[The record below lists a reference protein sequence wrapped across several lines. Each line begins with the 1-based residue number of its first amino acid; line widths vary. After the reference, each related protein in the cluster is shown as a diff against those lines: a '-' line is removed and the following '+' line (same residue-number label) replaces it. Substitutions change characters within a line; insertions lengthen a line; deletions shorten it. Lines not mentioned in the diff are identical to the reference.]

1 MTELGHADRYA
12 GGEEL
17 VFQMSS
23 EPQRQRAID
32 AFETAYGGSLL
43 AFPVRRRSTPE
54 LLLLV
59 VIVENPQHVALATH
73 AVLSVDPDGQQPRPG
88 LASQPM
94 PFAPNGH
101 RVETVRYDA
110 MPDQPR
116 TEYAAT
122 CVDCRW
128 MGLSRGSRVR
138 ADQDVGR
145 HNRDERVSSAADA
158 AAPLESAEMSEGA
171 GVRGTS

>member
-1 MTELGHADRYA
+1 MPELGHVDRYA

-23 EPQRQRAID
+23 EPRRQQAID
-32 AFETAYGGSLL
+32 ACETAYGDGLL
-43 AFPVRRRSTPE
+43 AFPVQRRSTPD

-59 VIVENPQHVALATH
+59 VIVENPRHVALASH
-73 AVLSVDPDGQQPRPG
+73 AVLSVDPDAQQPRPW

-101 RVETVRYDA
+101 RVEIVRYDA

-128 MGLSRGSRVR
+128 MGLSRGSRLQ
-138 ADQDVGR
+138 AEQDVSR
-145 HNRDERVSSAADA
+145 HDGTAAHREADA
-158 AAPLESAEMSEGA
+158 VYEPEAASQVAPVDVA
-171 GVRGTS
+171 

>member
-1 MTELGHADRYA
+1 MRAMTELSHVDRCAD
-12 GGEEL
+12 GEEL

-23 EPQRQRAID
+23 EPRRQQVLD

-43 AFPVRRRSTPE
+43 AFPVQRRSTPE

-59 VIVENPQHVALATH
+59 VIVENPQHVALASH
-73 AVLSVDPDGQQPRPG
+73 AVLSVDPDAHQPQPG
-88 LASQPM
+88 LAPSQPM

-110 MPDQPR
+110 SPDQPR

-128 MGLSRGSRVR
+128 MGLSRGNREH
-138 ADQDVGR
+138 AQQDVSR
-145 HNRDERVSSAADA
+145 HDRDR
-158 AAPLESAEMSEGA
+158 
-171 GVRGTS
+171 TT